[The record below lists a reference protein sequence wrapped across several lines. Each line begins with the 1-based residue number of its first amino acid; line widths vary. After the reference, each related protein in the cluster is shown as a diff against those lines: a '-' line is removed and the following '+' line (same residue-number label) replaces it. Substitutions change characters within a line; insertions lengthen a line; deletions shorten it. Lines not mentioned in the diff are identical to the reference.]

1 MNAVHHTGQRL
12 SLKGQLL
19 TVRYIGPVDGKAGE
33 WLGVEWDD
41 KTRGKHNGE
50 HDGKKYFDCRSN
62 SPACASFL
70 RPKQPWDEHRTF
82 LDALRKKYVSQA
94 SAADQ
99 EVIYFSSKQAEE
111 VGFDKFARRQAELRG
126 IFVIVLDRMRIRH
139 RADDPGV
146 DAIAEMCQEITELD
160 VGSNLFGTLGEVYD
174 LCRRLP
180 KLRSLTLDGNR
191 VSVKDSH
198 HTPRGCFNSI
208 RTLSLSNVLLDWGT
222 ELAPLLQDC
231 FPGVQALAATNNE
244 WSSTPCNDGLPSGLK
259 TLDLSNNAF
268 TSLADLPGVA
278 NSGVETLVL
287 KNCNV
292 TTVSSSADSKH
303 LPIFASVQELDVRHN
318 NIIDWTFFNQLPATF
333 PALKH
338 LRTTGNPLYTNLMT
352 HDTKLLT
359 AEDGYMLTIARLPD
373 LETLNYSRVTEKDR
387 LNAETYYLSLIAA
400 ELSST
405 STDVEA
411 AGVRER
417 HPRFA
422 ALCETY
428 GEPTITRKTVLADGE
443 VDPNSLAARLVRITF
458 VSGAVTWV
466 EELPKSL
473 SVYALLGIVG
483 KKLGV
488 IPLRLRFIMETGEQD
503 SVARESASY
512 QGPHWWCSDSEDE
525 DDCLPTDEVDER
537 TSWAMRE
544 VEMFAGTRAVGTYVE
559 GTEARVRVE
568 ARG

>member
-1 MNAVHHTGQRL
+1 
-12 SLKGQLL
+12 
-19 TVRYIGPVDGKAGE
+19 
-33 WLGVEWDD
+33 
-41 KTRGKHNGE
+41 
-50 HDGKKYFDCRSN
+50 
-62 SPACASFL
+62 
-70 RPKQPWDEHRTF
+70 
-82 LDALRKKYVSQA
+82 
-94 SAADQ
+94 
-99 EVIYFSSKQAEE
+99 
-111 VGFDKFARRQAELRG
+111 
-126 IFVIVLDRMRIRH
+126 MRIRH

-198 HTPRGCFNSI
+198 HMPRGCFNSI

-338 LRTTGNPLYTNLMT
+338 LRTTGNPLYTNL
-352 HDTKLLT
+352 
-359 AEDGYMLTIARLPD
+359 
-373 LETLNYSRVTEKDR
+373 
-387 LNAETYYLSLIAA
+387 
-400 ELSST
+400 
-405 STDVEA
+405 
-411 AGVRER
+411 
-417 HPRFA
+417 
-422 ALCETY
+422 
-428 GEPTITRKTVLADGE
+428 
-443 VDPNSLAARLVRITF
+443 
-458 VSGAVTWV
+458 
-466 EELPKSL
+466 
-473 SVYALLGIVG
+473 
-483 KKLGV
+483 
-488 IPLRLRFIMETGEQD
+488 
-503 SVARESASY
+503 
-512 QGPHWWCSDSEDE
+512 
-525 DDCLPTDEVDER
+525 
-537 TSWAMRE
+537 
-544 VEMFAGTRAVGTYVE
+544 
-559 GTEARVRVE
+559 
-568 ARG
+568 